1 MLSSTAGRIRPSMK
15 EKSMSARTSILVLA
29 IASLF
34 ATAGTALAYGPG
46 PQAGMGPRAASAEPA
61 QRVERLQTRLAE
73 LKEALKLQPGQ
84 LEAWNTYEARVTA
97 AAQSRAQMRQ
107 SMLDSRGDAQAMAD
121 QRVAMMKHNAAAAEE
136 VNELRKALVATL
148 TPEQRRPSSS
158 SPRGTGLPAGRA
170 PQAPGTGTATV
181 TGPVPAAGA
190 GRDSAAA
197 ASARPDLA
205 RLIRTARAR
214 PRPRP
219 FRFRVRSQVRSKRQ
233 PARSRASVGE
243 AQRTLLCWTSSRAP
257 R

>member
-46 PQAGMGPRAASAEPA
+46 PQAGMGPRAAAAEPA

-148 TPEQRRPSSS
+148 TPEQKA
-158 SPRGTGLPAGRA
+158 TFE
-170 PQAPGTGTATV
+170 QFAPGHRFAG
-181 TGPVPAAGA
+181 GPGAAGA
-190 GRDSAAA
+190 RHGHGHGYGPGAGGGRGPGFGRGCVGAA
-197 ASARPDLA
+197 
-205 RLIRTARAR
+205 
-214 PRPRP
+214 
-219 FRFRVRSQVRSKRQ
+219 
-233 PARSRASVGE
+233 
-243 AQRTLLCWTSSRAP
+243 
-257 R
+257 